1 MHFSTTLLTL
11 SVTLSGVYGAAIRRD
26 VCYEDNTL
34 RALQRYSTQAAAF
47 CPKFLAGSDS
57 TLPDWVGKEDPSNV
71 SSACKCFDKT
81 ASQVSASTTAPS
93 TTAPATTATTSTAA
107 PVTTQDLSTSTTAS
121 ASAPSSVVPSS
132 TTSSTATA
140 PASTSPST
148 PSSGSDASSTKRG
161 LVYDYNSKTSY
172 GDLFKGSKYV
182 TWGSNWQA
190 QRAIGSVTLDS
201 SFSFVPTLGVDSSL
215 KNTNWINTVTN
226 LISTG
231 GVTKLFASNE
241 PDNAGQANLKAADA
255 ATVYKAYM
263 QPFAGKAKLATPAV
277 TNGGGS
283 AGLNY
288 MSDFLNACN
297 GCTFDFINVHHYLQR
312 TDVNVDQA
320 VSALKSY
327 LLNDVPKFQ
336 AAHPQLKDA
345 KIVVGEVCFSLPK
358 TLKTLKLHTN
368 TPLHSSGSGAPP
380 PPNPP
385 PTSKP

>member
-1 MHFSTTLLTL
+1 M
-11 SVTLSGVYGAAIRRD
+11 
-26 VCYEDNTL
+26 
-34 RALQRYSTQAAAF
+34 
-47 CPKFLAGSDS
+47 
-57 TLPDWVGKEDPSNV
+57 
-71 SSACKCFDKT
+71 
-81 ASQVSASTTAPS
+81 
-93 TTAPATTATTSTAA
+93 
-107 PVTTQDLSTSTTAS
+107 
-121 ASAPSSVVPSS
+121 
-132 TTSSTATA
+132 
-140 PASTSPST
+140 
-148 PSSGSDASSTKRG
+148 
-161 LVYDYNSKTSY
+161 YDYNSKTSY

-215 KNTNWINTVTN
+215 KNTNWITTVTN
-226 LISTG
+226 LINTG

-263 QPFAGKAKLATPAV
+263 QPFAGKAKLATPAI

-336 AAHPQLKDA
+336 AAHPQLKNA
-345 KIVVGEVCFSLPK
+345 KIIVGEVCPPPPLPK
-358 TLKTLKLHTN
+358 T
-368 TPLHSSGSGAPP
+368 
-380 PPNPP
+380 PNPP
-385 PTSKP
+385 PLKTFILTPPSQFWLWGASASESSTYLEAMMPWLDANPAIDSYQAFGGLWTNNFITADGTGLTPAGTAYKDFEAAVTSLT